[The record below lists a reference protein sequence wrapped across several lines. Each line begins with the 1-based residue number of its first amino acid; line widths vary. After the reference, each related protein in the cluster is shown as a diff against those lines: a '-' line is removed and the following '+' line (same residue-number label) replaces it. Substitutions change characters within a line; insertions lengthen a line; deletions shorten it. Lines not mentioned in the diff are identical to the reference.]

1 MEEFLFQ
8 LLVPQEFEAIE
19 ICRVMWTWYI
29 GIKLL
34 PLYFRLSPSYDS
46 PLNVILGLLFG
57 MVFWVIFAL
66 SVGCTLSKVQ
76 DLLPVVQNPFIASVI
91 VLVNGALLIGIGA
104 KIMDEI

>member
-66 SVGCTLSKVQ
+66 SVGLALLRVQ
-76 DLLPVVQNPFIASVI
+76 NLLPVVHNPFIASVI
-91 VLVNGALLIGIGA
+91 VLVNASIPITIGA
-104 KIMDEI
+104 KIMDKI